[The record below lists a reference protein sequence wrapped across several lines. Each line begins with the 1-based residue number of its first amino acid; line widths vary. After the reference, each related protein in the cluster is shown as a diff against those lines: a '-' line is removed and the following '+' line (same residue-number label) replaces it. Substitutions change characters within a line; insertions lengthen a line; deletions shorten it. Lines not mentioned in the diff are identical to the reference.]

1 MSKTLIIAEKPS
13 VASDIAKA
21 LGGFKK
27 EKDFF
32 ESDDYVVT
40 SAVGH
45 LLELCLPN
53 ELDKKRGKWS
63 FDSLPVIPPKFELKP
78 IERTEPRLKV
88 VQRLLKRKDITKL
101 INACDAGREGELIFR
116 YIIQFSN
123 SQKPI
128 QRLWLQSMTP
138 DSIREGFQ
146 KLKSNEEMLPLA
158 DAAVCRSE
166 SDWLVGINGTRALT
180 ALNSKGGGF
189 FLTPVGRVQTPTLAM
204 VVDRELKIKNFQSK
218 DYWEL
223 HGTFQCE
230 GGSYIGRW
238 FDEAFQKPEKEKE
251 EEADRK
257 AERIWDL
264 KKAEGIRNLCLGK
277 SGIVTEERKPASQLS
292 PLLFDLTSLQR
303 EANSKFGLSA
313 KRTLQIAQTLY
324 ERYKVL
330 TYPRTDSRYLPEDY
344 MPTVKTILKTH
355 SSGTLGKF
363 ADKVL
368 KEGWVRPSKRIFNN
382 EKVSDHFAIIPTKES
397 PDKLDDF
404 ERKIYDLV
412 YKRFLAVFY
421 PAAVFEV
428 TNRITRVEGEPFKT
442 EGKVMKDPG
451 WMAIY
456 GRDELNPDEADQL
469 APVKEGEKVQTND
482 VEMKGLQTRPPARFS
497 EATLL
502 SAMEG
507 AGKTIEDEELR
518 EAMGKRGLG
527 TPATR
532 AATIEGL
539 INEAY
544 LLRDG
549 RELSATPKA
558 ISLFDLLKA
567 VHIESLRSAEMTGEW
582 EFKLKQMESGNVTRD
597 QFMKEIMDQTV
608 LIVDRA
614 KNFEDDGSHAK
625 PFSGRSPVDGAEMIE
640 SLRYYQTKDGVFRI
654 NKVIAGR
661 FISSEEATDLLEKKA
676 LPLLQGF
683 RSKMGRPFAAAL
695 KMNAENKI
703 EFVFEGGEGENR
715 EKPTVI
721 NPESLGKCPVDGGNV
736 LETVTSYYCEHALEE
751 KATCKFRIGKMI
763 LSQEISR
770 EHVKS
775 LLEKGKTELLR
786 GFVSQRT
793 KRKFSAY
800 LTIQK
805 EGKVSFEFEPRVAKG
820 KAPAKPAEEGSEP
833 EVTKEV
839 KSKSK
844 SKVAKTEKV
853 IKPKKKAAKKSK

>member
-27 EKDFF
+27 EKEYF
-32 ESDDYVVT
+32 EGDEYVVT

-45 LLELCLPN
+45 LLQLCLPN

-78 IERTEPRLKV
+78 IERSESRLKV
-88 VQRLLKRKDITKL
+88 VQKLLKRKDITKL

-116 YIIQFSN
+116 YIVQFTN
-123 SQKPI
+123 STKPI

-138 DSIREGFQ
+138 DAIREGFQ
-146 KLKSNEEMLPLA
+146 KLKSDDEMLPLA

-204 VVDRELKIKNFQSK
+204 VVDRELKIKNFQSRN
-218 DYWEL
+218 YWEL
-223 HGTFQCE
+223 HGTFLCE
-230 GGSYIGRW
+230 SGSYVGRW
-238 FDEAFQKPEKEKE
+238 FDEKFQKLDKE
-251 EEADRK
+251 EDGDKK
-257 AERIWDL
+257 AERIWDHQ
-264 KKAEGIRNLCLGK
+264 KAEGIRNLCGGK
-277 SGIVTEERKPASQLS
+277 SGVVTEEKKPATQLS

-324 ERYKVL
+324 ERHKVL

-344 MPTVKTILKTH
+344 IPTVKAIMKTH
-355 SSGTLGKF
+355 SSGALGKF
-363 ADKVL
+363 AERAL
-368 KEGWVRPSKRIFNN
+368 KEGLVHPSKRIFNN

-397 PDKLDDF
+397 PDKLDEF
-404 ERKIYDLV
+404 ERKVYDLV
-412 YKRFLAVFY
+412 FKRFLAVFY

-456 GRDELNPDEADQL
+456 GRDELSPDEAAQL
-469 APVKEGEKVQTND
+469 VAVKEGEKVKTEE
-482 VEMKGLQTRPPARFS
+482 VELRGLETRPPARFS

-507 AGKTIEDEELR
+507 AGKLIEDEELR
-518 EAMGKRGLG
+518 DAMGKRGLG

-539 INEAY
+539 IAEAY
-544 LLRDG
+544 LLREG

-567 VHIESLRSAEMTGEW
+567 VHIESLSSPEMTGEW
-582 EFKLKQMESGNVTRD
+582 EFKLKQMEEGQVTRD
-597 QFMKEIMDQTV
+597 QFMKEIVGQAIQ
-608 LIVDRA
+608 IVDRA

-625 PFSGRSPVDGAEMIE
+625 PFSGKSPVDGAEMIE
-640 SLRYYQTKDGVFRI
+640 TLRYYQTKDGVFRI

-661 FISSEEATDLLEKKA
+661 FISSEEANDLLKNRS

-715 EKPTVI
+715 EKPTIV
-721 NPESLGKCPVDGGNV
+721 NPESLGKCPLDGSEV
-736 LETVTSYYCEHALEE
+736 FETVAAYYCENGIAD
-751 KATCKFRIGKMI
+751 KPTCKFRIGKVI

-770 EHVKS
+770 DQVRKILTE
-775 LLEKGKTELLR
+775 GKTDLLR

-800 LTIQK
+800 LVLQK
-805 EGKVSFEFEPRVAKG
+805 EGKVSFEFEPRTGKG
-820 KAPAKPAEEGSEP
+820 KPPLKKTGEEGEKG
-833 EVTKEV
+833 EEETKIEA
-839 KSKSK
+839 KDKESKGKKPFKRTSK
-844 SKVAKTEKV
+844 KDK
-853 IKPKKKAAKKSK
+853 

>member
-13 VASDIAKA
+13 VASDISKA

-27 EKDFF
+27 EKDYF
-32 ESDDYVVT
+32 ESDEYVVT

-78 IERTEPRLKV
+78 IERSESRLKV
-88 VQRLLKRKDITKL
+88 VQKLLKRKDITKL

-116 YIIQFSN
+116 YIIQFTN
-123 SQKPI
+123 STKPI

-138 DSIREGFQ
+138 DAIRDGFQ
-146 KLKSNEEMLPLA
+146 QLKADKEMLPLA

-218 DYWEL
+218 DFWEL
-223 HGTFQCE
+223 HGTFGCKI
-230 GGSYIGRW
+230 GSYVGRW
-238 FDEAFQKPEKEKE
+238 FDEKFQKSDKE

-257 AERIWDL
+257 AERIWDV
-264 KKAEGIRNLCLGK
+264 KKAEEIHSRCLGK
-277 SGIVTEERKPASQLS
+277 PGIVTEEKKPATQLS

-303 EANSKFGLSA
+303 EGNSKFGLSA

-324 ERYKVL
+324 ERHKVL

-344 MPTVKTILKTH
+344 LATVKTILKTH
-355 SSGTLGKF
+355 SSGPLGKF
-363 ADKVL
+363 SEKAL
-368 KEGWVRPSKRIFNN
+368 KEGWIHLTKRVFNN

-397 PDKLDDF
+397 PDKLDEF

-456 GRDELNPDEADQL
+456 GRDELNPDEAAQL
-469 APVKEGEKVQTND
+469 VAVQEGETVKT
-482 VEMKGLQTRPPARFS
+482 EEIELKGLATRPPARFS

-507 AGKTIEDEELR
+507 AGKLIEDEELR
-518 EAMGKRGLG
+518 DAMGKRGLG

-539 INEAY
+539 INETY
-544 LLRDG
+544 LL
-549 RELSATPKA
+549 
-558 ISLFDLLKA
+558 
-567 VHIESLRSAEMTGEW
+567 
-582 EFKLKQMESGNVTRD
+582 
-597 QFMKEIMDQTV
+597 
-608 LIVDRA
+608 
-614 KNFEDDGSHAK
+614 
-625 PFSGRSPVDGAEMIE
+625 
-640 SLRYYQTKDGVFRI
+640 
-654 NKVIAGR
+654 
-661 FISSEEATDLLEKKA
+661 
-676 LPLLQGF
+676 
-683 RSKMGRPFAAAL
+683 
-695 KMNAENKI
+695 
-703 EFVFEGGEGENR
+703 
-715 EKPTVI
+715 
-721 NPESLGKCPVDGGNV
+721 
-736 LETVTSYYCEHALEE
+736 
-751 KATCKFRIGKMI
+751 
-763 LSQEISR
+763 
-770 EHVKS
+770 
-775 LLEKGKTELLR
+775 
-786 GFVSQRT
+786 
-793 KRKFSAY
+793 
-800 LTIQK
+800 
-805 EGKVSFEFEPRVAKG
+805 
-820 KAPAKPAEEGSEP
+820 
-833 EVTKEV
+833 
-839 KSKSK
+839 
-844 SKVAKTEKV
+844 
-853 IKPKKKAAKKSK
+853 